1 MRIAVFFIL
10 TMIIVLYSAMFGS
23 NSDQIGGSGF
33 RFTKN
38 IFPFDDPF
46 DQSFYHPKRH
56 IYKTYIGSDAEL
68 ETLHGPLIKHTI
80 GHDSK
85 YQIVKTLSSGSSSSS
100 ISDLNDYKL
109 DFIIE
114 PELNIGPKYISE
126 VHQNVRF
133 VCALYSADLL
143 LLTPNSINIIDLGDI
158 RHWKKPTGCP
168 CKVRIAISGDEHSA
182 GYQIL
187 THLLSFESDVVN
199 NIEFVSSV
207 TPGQLLAGYGS
218 EYQIYADLASSKNTI
233 IRTLTDRVPSHLV
246 RSNKIN
252 GGNYFITDRERPF
265 YRKYPYFRK
274 KLLDI
279 LQLRRAYPSLS
290 QVHNRDLYYPTIQV
304 RYVLLTNDHVPDEKI
319 KDVLERILKLMYTF
333 WDPGSQPLSQSK
345 SERFYISKLF
355 QGTSV
360 LDISY
365 IATRIPTHDIAKQIY
380 TQAQLH
386 SVNSTSFYKAS

>member
-10 TMIIVLYSAMFGS
+10 SMIIVICSIAPKY
-23 NSDQIGGSGF
+23 SDQTGGF
-33 RFTKN
+33 VFTRN
-38 IFPFDDPF
+38 IFPFDNPF

-80 GHDSK
+80 GHNSE
-85 YQIVKTLSSGSSSSS
+85 YQIVNTLSGSGSGSV
-100 ISDLNDYKL
+100 SDLNEYKL

-114 PELNIGPKYISE
+114 PELNIDPQYIST

-133 VCALYSADLL
+133 ICALYQADLL
-143 LLTPNSINIIDLGDI
+143 LLTPNTVNIIDLGDI

-168 CKVRIAISGDEHSA
+168 CKVRIAISGDEYST

-187 THLLSFESDVVN
+187 THLLSFESRVVN
-199 NIEFVSSV
+199 NIEIVSSI

-218 EYQIYADLASSKNTI
+218 EYQIYADLACHKNTI

-246 RSNKIN
+246 QSNKIN
-252 GGNYFITDRERPF
+252 SGNYFITDRERPF

-290 QVHNRDLYYPTIQV
+290 QIHNRDLYYPTIQV
-304 RYVLLTNDHVPDEKI
+304 RYVLLTNTHVPDEKI
-319 KDVLERILKLMYTF
+319 KDVLERILKLMHTY
-333 WDPGSQPLSQSK
+333 WDPGSQILTQSK
-345 SERFYISKLF
+345 AERFYISKLF

-360 LDISY
+360 TDISY
-365 IATRIPTHDIAKQIY
+365 IATKIPAHDMAKQIY

-386 SVNSTSFYKAS
+386 NVDGNSFYSSDSP